1 MKQKLDIIEEEKDK
15 LISEKLSLSEQLEKD
30 LGSTKNRSNELEQE
44 KMQQMNVK
52 NKEIDKLKSQITSLT
67 NQLKS
72 NNI

>member
-30 LGSTKNRSNELEQE
+30 LGSTKNRWNELEQE

>member
-52 NKEIDKLKSQITSLT
+52 NKEIDKLKS
-67 NQLKS
+67 
-72 NNI
+72 